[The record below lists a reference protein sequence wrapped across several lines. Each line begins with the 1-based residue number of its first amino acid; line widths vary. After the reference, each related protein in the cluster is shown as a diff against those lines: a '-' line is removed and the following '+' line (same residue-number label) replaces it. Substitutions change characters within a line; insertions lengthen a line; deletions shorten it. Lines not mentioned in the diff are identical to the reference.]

1 MWRKVFREVEG
12 EAFVDKITVTAELTE
27 GFSPRVFG
35 KMGQTYMLYWSV
47 QIV

>member
-12 EAFVDKITVTAELTE
+12 EAFLDKIIVTAELTE